1 LLLAV
6 TVFARK
12 RPVLLLMCP
21 DTVALDI
28 HLALLFGRAFGIVAI
43 FAILAVHVAVNGCYA
58 AENSRPGLR
67 KLLPTA

>member
-1 LLLAV
+1 MLLAV

-43 FAILAVHVAVNGCYA
+43 FAILAVHEAANGCHA
-58 AENSRPGLR
+58 AEKSLPGVR
-67 KLLPTA
+67 KLQ